1 MSARWRHRTEMSPGR
16 PPASTSAATST
27 FTSASGRTR
36 VHWRTCWRIRG
47 PRLPW
52 MTARP
57 RPGCRD
63 SDGRRWSPETR
74 GPGRWN
80 RCGVVHVPVLIFAPL
95 YVAIERG
102 YFRQQGL
109 EVELIG
115 TPGGVSSF
123 VVLASGRSE
132 VVGGG
137 LGAAVFN
144 AVARGLDFK
153 VAGPVPMEGPP
164 VSTPLVASKK
174 AYDSGE
180 IRKVSDLRGKKVSVN
195 VLGSAT
201 EFWLQAALHKGGLTM
216 EDVEVI
222 GVNFPEVPAALANGA
237 IAAGLLGE
245 PLATLAEDRG
255 QIVRLSD
262 DFIDGVQVTAVYYS
276 GEFIRRDPNLAVGF
290 MVAFLK
296 AARDLYGNGYKRTDV
311 AKIVEKYTGVP
322 PTVVRRAS
330 PPFHEPNGKMNFNDF
345 KRLQDFFKKRGSL
358 TYDKPLPPEAYIDTS
373 FARQALQI
381 LGPFKRPR

>member
-1 MSARWRHRTEMSPGR
+1 MPMRHRVLLAIAVTVIAGAGAFPAPAPAQA
-16 PPASTSAATST
+16 PPLT
-27 FTSASGRTR
+27 
-36 VHWRTCWRIRG
+36 RIR
-47 PRLPW
+47 
-52 MTARP
+52 
-57 RPGCRD
+57 
-63 SDGRRWSPETR
+63 
-74 GPGRWN
+74 
-80 RCGVVHVPVLIFAPL
+80 VVHVPVLIFAPL

-132 VVGGG
+132 VVIGG
-137 LGAAVFN
+137 LGAALFN

-153 VAGPVPMEGPP
+153 VVGPVHMERPP

-222 GVNFPEVPAALANGA
+222 GVNFPDVPAALANGA

-322 PTVVRRAS
+322 ATVVRRAS

-381 LGPFKRPR
+381 LGPFKPPR